1 MNLEQFRDEN
11 LLVVTPNY
19 IKLEL
24 LNRYNDKLIN
34 VKFMSLEEYKNHYYF
49 SYDNKTINYMICKYK
64 YNLDVCKIYLNN
76 LYVIDI
82 DNEYSS
88 KKLNDLK
95 LLKKELIDNNLLYFD
110 NLFNDYINNKKVIVY
125 KYNELEKYEEDMFKD
140 HLIYKDIEQTLNNKK
155 VIKCNTLEDEVLFVV
170 DSIEK
175 LISNGIDFNHIF
187 LTNVGDEYL
196 YTINRVFKYFNIPIN
211 INMKE
216 SIFGTKLVKDYLKTG
231 KIPPINNRITNS
243 LINVLNSL
251 VELES
256 DPNYNLFL
264 IDKLKNTYLNPIKY
278 DMAVNIV
285 DINECVIDDDCYLF
299 VLGFNQESI
308 PKLYKDEDYITD
320 NIKNEVL
327 LYDTTYK
334 NIRSKKVIKNILGSI
349 KNVYLSY
356 KERSN
361 FNNYLPSVFIEEEN
375 FIIEEYSSNKI
386 YNSNIYNKLLLNE
399 YLDNYYKYGEVN
411 SNLDVLYNSYNTLYN
426 TYSNSF
432 SGIDN
437 SKFLSYINNHLK
449 VSYTSLN
456 SYNNC
461 AFKYYI
467 NYILKINPFTDTFS
481 IFIGNL
487 FHYMFSIMYNE
498 GFDFN
503 LEWDRYLEKR
513 KLTLSELF
521 FLKELKKRL
530 LEDITIIR
538 KQEVFSTYKDRLTE
552 EEINIK
558 LDKNIDVVFTGKIDK
573 IMYKN
578 NINDTYYSVLDY
590 KTGNINTSINNM
602 YYGLDMQ
609 LPIYLYLL
617 NKSNLFENPIFT
629 GMYFQRVLFPSY
641 KWEIGKEL
649 DNIKANNL
657 KLMGY
662 STSDVER
669 LYEFDKTYEAS
680 ELIKSMKIN
689 KDLSFSSNSKILSD
703 DDIYNVLKYTESIVS
718 STVDNMIKGDFSI
731 NPKVIDNKKSC
742 EHCEFRDIC
751 FVTNKD
757 YVYLENKNSLDF
769 LGGDE

>member
-320 NIKNEVL
+320 NI
-327 LYDTTYK
+327 
-334 NIRSKKVIKNILGSI
+334 
-349 KNVYLSY
+349 
-356 KERSN
+356 
-361 FNNYLPSVFIEEEN
+361 
-375 FIIEEYSSNKI
+375 
-386 YNSNIYNKLLLNE
+386 
-399 YLDNYYKYGEVN
+399 
-411 SNLDVLYNSYNTLYN
+411 
-426 TYSNSF
+426 
-432 SGIDN
+432 
-437 SKFLSYINNHLK
+437 
-449 VSYTSLN
+449 
-456 SYNNC
+456 
-461 AFKYYI
+461 
-467 NYILKINPFTDTFS
+467 
-481 IFIGNL
+481 
-487 FHYMFSIMYNE
+487 
-498 GFDFN
+498 
-503 LEWDRYLEKR
+503 
-513 KLTLSELF
+513 
-521 FLKELKKRL
+521 
-530 LEDITIIR
+530 
-538 KQEVFSTYKDRLTE
+538 
-552 EEINIK
+552 
-558 LDKNIDVVFTGKIDK
+558 
-573 IMYKN
+573 N
-578 NINDTYYSVLDY
+578 NIW
-590 KTGNINTSINNM
+590 
-602 YYGLDMQ
+602 
-609 LPIYLYLL
+609 
-617 NKSNLFENPIFT
+617 LFT
-629 GMYFQRVLFPSY
+629 
-641 KWEIGKEL
+641 
-649 DNIKANNL
+649 
-657 KLMGY
+657 
-662 STSDVER
+662 
-669 LYEFDKTYEAS
+669 
-680 ELIKSMKIN
+680 
-689 KDLSFSSNSKILSD
+689 
-703 DDIYNVLKYTESIVS
+703 
-718 STVDNMIKGDFSI
+718 
-731 NPKVIDNKKSC
+731 
-742 EHCEFRDIC
+742 
-751 FVTNKD
+751 
-757 YVYLENKNSLDF
+757 
-769 LGGDE
+769 